1 MARAGRRTAI
11 GPRPRRRR
19 SGRPTRCAR
28 QQRCGRRRRCAR
40 PPRRAPGDRSRNF
53 PPPGRSEASR
63 RLRRRPRRAGRS
75 SRAPRSGPS
84 PCVAGKYRA
93 PYGEY
98 ASCPGRICADPP
110 AGERPCHDWRHMTTP
125 YTEPVLDWYG
135 RHARD
140 LPWRA
145 PGATPWSVLVSEVML
160 QQTPVARV
168 LPAHRDWLARWPT
181 PPALAADPPGEAIR
195 QWGRLGYPRRA
206 LRLHETAAILTSQHG
221 GAVPADVDALL
232 ALPGIGS
239 YTAAA
244 VASFAFGQRH
254 AVLDTNVRR
263 VLARLVGGQPE
274 PAAAPSVA
282 ERRLAESLLP
292 AEPAVAARWSVAV
305 MELGALVCTAASP
318 RCGGCPVAGDCAWL
332 AAGRPAPPAGAP
344 QRRTQKYDGTDRQCR
359 GRLLAV
365 LRAASGPV

>member
-1 MARAGRRTAI
+1 MSTSFA
-11 GPRPRRRR
+11 
-19 SGRPTRCAR
+19 
-28 QQRCGRRRRCAR
+28 
-40 PPRRAPGDRSRNF
+40 
-53 PPPGRSEASR
+53 
-63 RLRRRPRRAGRS
+63 
-75 SRAPRSGPS
+75 
-84 PCVAGKYRA
+84 
-93 PYGEY
+93 
-98 ASCPGRICADPP
+98 
-110 AGERPCHDWRHMTTP
+110 
-125 YTEPVLDWYG
+125 EPVLAWYA
-135 RHARD
+135 RNARD

-145 PGATPWSVLVSEVML
+145 PGATPWAVLVSEIML

-168 LPAHRDWLARWPT
+168 LPEYLGWMTRWPT
-181 PPALAADPPGEAIR
+181 PAALAVEPAGEAIR

-206 LRLHETAAILTSQHG
+206 LRLHETATILVARYG
-221 GAVPADVDALL
+221 GSVPADLDALR

-263 VLARLVGGQPE
+263 VLARLAAGQPW
-274 PAAAPSVA
+274 AGGSSASVA

-318 RCGGCPVAGDCAWL
+318 RCGDCPVARECAWL
-332 AAGRPAPPAGAP
+332 AAGRPAPPAGSAGLASATGAAGAAGTAGLAGATRAAGGVGAGR
-344 QRRTQKYDGTDRQCR
+344 RRTQKYDGTDRQCR

-365 LRAASGPV
+365 LRGASDPVRRADFDAVWTAQAQLDRALDGLVADGLVDPLPDGRFALPGSEPLSR